1 MKQKNI
7 LSDNYICK
15 LQFTGVAKTS
25 LAVIEERIIDKIHLI
40 RGQKVMLD
48 RDLAELYGV
57 ETKRLKEQ
65 VNRNPDRFPARYM
78 FELTIEENETLRSQN
93 ATLKRGAHSKY
104 LPYAFTEHGVLM
116 LANVLKSK
124 SAIEMSLKIID
135 VFIKMREMLLTHK
148 DILLKLEQL
157 EQQVTK
163 NNDDIQLIFAA
174 LKELLA
180 PVPEKPR
187 PRIGFKRNNEE

>member
-1 MKQKNI
+1 M
-7 LSDNYICK
+7 
-15 LQFTGVAKTS
+15 AKTS
-25 LAVIEERIIDKIHLI
+25 LAIIEEKIIDKIHLI
-40 RGQKVMLD
+40 RGQKVMID

-65 VNRNPDRFPARYM
+65 VNRNLDRFPAHYM
-78 FELTIEENETLRSQN
+78 FELTAEEYEILRSQN

-124 SAIEMSLKIID
+124 RAIEMSLKIID
-135 VFIKMREMLLTHK
+135 VFVKLREMLLTHK

-157 EQQVTK
+157 EKQMIQ
-163 NNDDIQLIFAA
+163 NSSDIQTIFAA
-174 LKELLA
+174 LKELLT
-180 PVPEKPR
+180 PPPEKPR
-187 PRIGFKRNNEE
+187 PAIGFKLSSVKKKRKK